1 MDNHNSQAQLES
13 TLSLLLGRV
22 HQLEIL
28 VQGLIQYTNYSPSS
42 KFQEQSSCSSSV
54 WNKNTN
60 FDENRTFITGNIYNK
75 LFYCIFFMQ

>member
-1 MDNHNSQAQLES
+1 MDNHHSQAQLES

-28 VQGLIQYTNYSPSS
+28 VQRLIQYTNYSSPSS

-60 FDENRTFITGNIYNK
+60 FDENRTCITGNIYNK
-75 LFYCIFFMQ
+75 LFYCIFLM

>member
-42 KFQEQSSCSSSV
+42 KFQEQPSSSV

-60 FDENRTFITGNIYNK
+60 FDENRTCITGNIYIK
-75 LFYCIFFMQ
+75 LFYCIFLMQ